1 MPTQAHSDTSKSTRG
16 RRTAKGNGSDAIK
29 LLKADHK
36 EVSALFEAYEKL
48 GEKAQTKKKQIA
60 GKICKALS
68 VHAQIEEEI
77 FYPAVRAEMD
87 EEELL
92 DEAEVEHGSIKDLVG
107 EIEGGLGGEIDGKF
121 DAKVKVLS
129 EWVKHHVKEEQ
140 NEMFPKVRELDLDLK
155 ALGAQLEERKGE
167 LIG

>member
-1 MPTQAHSDTSKSTRG
+1 MPTSAHAAAAKSRA
-16 RRTAKGNGSDAIK
+16 RRSATPDAIK
-29 LLKADHK
+29 LLKTDHQ

-48 GEKAQTKKKQIA
+48 GDRAQTKKAQIA
-60 GKICKALS
+60 TRICKALS

-77 FYPAVRAEMD
+77 FYPEVRAEMD

-92 DEAEVEHGSIKDLVG
+92 NEAEVEHGSIKDLVG
-107 EIEGGLGGEIDGKF
+107 EIEAGIDGEIDGKF

-140 NEMFPKVRELDLDLK
+140 NELFPKVRESDIDLD
-155 ALGAQLEERKGE
+155 ALGERLQARKDE
-167 LIG
+167 LMA